1 MSGSLRDRD
10 GTPESI
16 LSGVRVLDLCRDLA
30 GPYASMMLA
39 EFGADVV
46 EIEHPVTGDE
56 TRAWPPLIG
65 GVSGYF
71 GTINRSKRSVAVD
84 LKHPDGIAVIMDL
97 AREADV
103 VMQSFT
109 PGVADRLGVGYDA
122 IRAVKPDVVY
132 HSVSGF
138 GQTGPWR
145 TKRGY
150 DPILQA
156 ASGFMSVTGEA
167 GRSPVKSM
175 IPVADL
181 STAIYGFAAILA
193 ALLWRERT
201 GRGQHIDLS
210 MLDVMVSMLANVGTR
225 YLLTGDVP
233 QRNGTENP
241 QRVPSAAFECADGG
255 YLQMVPN
262 QRQWPTFCE
271 LIGHP
276 EWADDPRFSTPAARV
291 ENREVLYPLIRQV
304 FMERPVGE
312 WAELLDAATIANS
325 PINPIDDVF
334 RLAQVQHRGMV
345 QTYEVPGVGD
355 VPAIG
360 LPFRLS
366 ETPARIGSRPPRLGE
381 HTVEVLRE
389 LGRSEEEIAALL
401 EGRAVRGLE
410 SEEASVR

>member
-304 FMERPVGE
+304 FKERPVGE